1 MVGGLISAPETGTNI
16 TDRLE
21 LIYTSYVEY
30 VLISPSDII
39 VIIDMDIRKY
49 PLPIRVTSD

>member
-30 VLISPSDII
+30 FLISPSDIM
-39 VIIDMDIRKY
+39 VIIDMNIRKD
-49 PLPIRVTSD
+49 PLPIRVTTD

>member
-49 PLPIRVTSD
+49 HLPIRVTSD